1 MEVSK
6 QPVEGLTLGQAIQEW
21 WLVDQHRKEVQA
33 RELALRSRIF
43 GEAFPAPTEGS
54 ANNKMPLDEGW
65 ILQGDYKINRNV
77 DEAMVVA
84 LRAMGDNVAT
94 IVDSVIKWKPE
105 LKLKEWKA
113 LDAETRKL
121 LAEMVIEKPG
131 TPALEVKL
139 PKR

>member
-1 MEVSK
+1 MELNK
-6 QPVEGLTLGQAIQEW
+6 QPVEGLSLNQAIQEW
-21 WLVDQHRKEVQA
+21 WLVDQHLADVKA
-33 RELALRSRIF
+33 RELELRKRIF

-54 ANNKMPLDEGW
+54 AQNKLPLADGW
-65 ILQGDYKINRNV
+65 ILQGDYKINRSV
-77 DEAMVVA
+77 DEATVVSF
-84 LRAMGDNVAT
+84 RAMGDNVAT

>member
-1 MEVSK
+1 MELNK
-6 QPVEGLTLGQAIQEW
+6 QPVEGLSLNQAIQEW
-21 WLVDQHRKEVQA
+21 WLVDQHMAEVKA
-33 RELALRSRIF
+33 RELALRKRIF
-43 GEAFPAPTEGS
+43 DEAFPAPTEGS
-54 ANNKMPLDEGW
+54 ANNKMPLSEGW
-65 ILQGDYKINRNV
+65 ILQGDYKINRTV
-77 DEAMVVA
+77 DEATVVSF
-84 LRAMGDNVAT
+84 RAMGDNVAA